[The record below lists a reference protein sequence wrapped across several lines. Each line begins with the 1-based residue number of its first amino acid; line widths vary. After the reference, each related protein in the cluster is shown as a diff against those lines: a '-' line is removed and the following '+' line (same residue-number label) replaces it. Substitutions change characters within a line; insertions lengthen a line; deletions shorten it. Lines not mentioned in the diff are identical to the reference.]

1 MVYYYFT
8 AEWCGPCK
16 TIKPMV
22 IASGKATIVDVDSGN
37 GLVAAHNIK
46 SVPTVI
52 GIEGGVV
59 KERYSGTGE
68 IQKWLNK

>member
-1 MVYYYFT
+1 
-8 AEWCGPCK
+8 
-16 TIKPMV
+16 MV